1 MYKTEVMLLFP
12 TGLAATGA
20 IYRTALA
27 ASTCTMTEE
36 RISASD
42 QMANEALVKKL
53 VANGHGS
60 VLEHIVYTFRIQN
73 ITRALLQELSRHRM
87 TSPTVQSTRWALKK
101 MESGEASDIENVVYV
116 PEELNEED
124 RERYIKVT
132 KDMLELRKDL
142 STRYPNDVAKYATP
156 ESMYTKEMLT
166 VNCRSLMNIF
176 ALRSSKRALPEFR
189 HLVFNMY
196 LALPPSH
203 LFLYD
208 EVVPEDWR
216 KAVGRS

>member
-1 MYKTEVMLLFP
+1 MLLFP
-12 TGLAATGA
+12 TGLDATGA

-36 RISASD
+36 RISAND
-42 QMANEALVKKL
+42 QLANEALVKKL

-101 MESGEASDIENVVYV
+101 MESGEAVDIEDVIYV

-124 RERYIKVT
+124 RERYIKVM
-132 KDMLELRKDL
+132 KDMLELRKNL
-142 STRYPNDVAKYATP
+142 STRYPNDVAKYATS
-156 ESMYTKEMLT
+156 ESMYTKEILT

-176 ALRSSKRALPEFR
+176 ELRSSKRALPEFR
-189 HLVFNMY
+189 NLVFNMY
-196 LALPPSH
+196 LSLPNSH

-208 EVVPEDWR
+208 TVVPEDWR
-216 KAVGRS
+216 KGVGRS

>member
-12 TGLAATGA
+12 TRLDATRA

-36 RISASD
+36 RISLND
-42 QMANEALVKKL
+42 YTANVALVKKL

-60 VLEHIVYTFRIQN
+60 VLEHIVYTFQIQN

-101 MESGEASDIENVVYV
+101 MESGESSDIENVVYV

-176 ALRSSKRALPEFR
+176 ELRSSKRALPEFR
-189 HLVFNMY
+189 YLVFNMY
-196 LALPPSH
+196 LALPCSH

-208 EVVPEDWR
+208 DVVPEDWR